1 MRAADRRIAE
11 LLDRWLTSLDLHA
24 HYLDLDN
31 EAYGRAQAWPPH
43 QRPTRWIIDLARTRT
58 LDLKRMLGERQ
69 GRGNADFADALE
81 LMSFLTTLLGSEHV
95 ERFIPLAI
103 QPKSGTVAQRMTAP
117 APRPAATPAPA
128 STPAS
133 APASR
138 PAEPPPTKPEAKN
151 AANRATAAVGSA
163 KARTDSDEDSASTA
177 NRTRVIP
184 AARSAP
190 RVIPAASSRGRTES
204 SGT

>member
-1 MRAADRRIAE
+1 MSAADRRIAE

-24 HYLDLDN
+24 NYLDLDN

-69 GRGNADFADALE
+69 GRGDTDFADALE

-103 QPKSGTVAQRMTAP
+103 RRSPVRWLSG
-117 APRPAATPAPA
+117 
-128 STPAS
+128 
-133 APASR
+133 
-138 PAEPPPTKPEAKN
+138 
-151 AANRATAAVGSA
+151 
-163 KARTDSDEDSASTA
+163 
-177 NRTRVIP
+177 
-184 AARSAP
+184 
-190 RVIPAASSRGRTES
+190 
-204 SGT
+204 